1 MRLRRIAALIEAT
14 QLQPY
19 LRQAG
24 PITLFAPTDE
34 AFALSNIPNDP
45 RHLREFVLQHVVQ
58 GRVMPTDVRNDVTL
72 PSLRPS
78 ATPLRFN
85 VYEGGQMLSVSGS
98 QFLDDARDIENI
110 RIQPIDRVLYPIS
123 NEDLMSEVRL
133 TFPRMHEM
141 YENIL
146 TPKVIEYSSY
156 WYHFISDA
164 HRMPGAG
171 LQPEICPTAPDI
183 GQIEKIP
190 GYEGITFEEVVLPP
204 PTFPSW
210 EPDQRD
216 HKPLQNLPVLSEE
229 EVRDAVTQYASE
241 NCCYGSK
248 PAREMKVKEIEMM
261 SAFHYKLE
269 TFAEKRESA
278 WKFEP
283 YTGQS
288 IDGPANGPAPSPW
301 DVTVP
306 PSDYFK
312 DGKKKV
318 EVPHTAFVKP
328 CHACVGIGR
337 VRCSKCDGYG
347 RKQCT
352 WCEGRGRRKRF
363 DQEEQCDS
371 CGGSGFDRCIRC
383 SGSGQVKCPTCN
395 GKGNLKAFVELTVS
409 WANHVD
415 DYISETSSMPKELVK
430 QVTGQVAYEEENPR
444 VFPIMHAPDVAVRN
458 ASNELVTKHGS
469 AFTNERILKQRQCLR
484 IIPIGH
490 VKYEYNDKVDEFFVY
505 GYEHKVYF
513 KSYPQKCC
521 CCTIM

>member
-1 MRLRRIAALIEAT
+1 MSNYPPSNLNFGPPGNPAPYPVYPPGNNYPAFPAPYNYPT
-14 QLQPY
+14 TGYPPQQPMMDHSGY
-19 LRQAG
+19 
-24 PITLFAPTDE
+24 
-34 AFALSNIPNDP
+34 PNSGNP
-45 RHLREFVLQHVVQ
+45 QNYPQ
-58 GRVMPTDVRNDVTL
+58 P
-72 PSLRPS
+72 
-78 ATPLRFN
+78 
-85 VYEGGQMLSVSGS
+85 GGQQNYPHPGGVQISPTPGG
-98 QFLDDARDIENI
+98 QQIYP
-110 RIQPIDRVLYPIS
+110 QPGGQQNYPQPGGVQIS
-123 NEDLMSEVRL
+123 
-133 TFPRMHEM
+133 P
-141 YENIL
+141 
-146 TPKVIEYSSY
+146 TPGGQQNYPQPGGVQ
-156 WYHFISDA
+156 ISPTPGGQQNYPQPGGVQISPTPGGQQNYPGVGPGPDGG
-164 HRMPGAG
+164 MPGAG